1 MREVGEQHFVRGSD
15 RILGGVC
22 SGLAAGFHI
31 DALWLRVAFVLLA
44 FLQGIGLFIY
54 VVLWLVMP
62 ERIEGGAGTR
72 AGFDSMADDLR
83 RVGQELRAQFGG
95 LVGASPRPA
104 AEPSSPAEQPGAPV
118 APVARYSSA
127 VIPGVVL
134 VVAGAILLGAN
145 IGLVSWGVVWP
156 SALIV
161 LGIAL
166 LVRTFD
172 KRS

>member
-22 SGLAAGFHI
+22 SGLAAGFHL
-31 DALWLRVAFVLLA
+31 DPLWVRVAFVLLA

-62 ERIEGGAGTR
+62 ERIEGGTGTR
-72 AGFDSMADDLR
+72 SGFDSMADDLR

-95 LVGASPRPA
+95 LVGAPHGPGQA
-104 AEPSSPAEQPGAPV
+104 AEPSSPAEQPGAP
-118 APVARYSSA
+118 AARYSTA

-172 KRS
+172 KRP